1 MIDVVII
8 GGGASGM
15 MAALSAGRQGYKIL
29 LIEKNNKLGK
39 KILATGNGR
48 CNFTNVFASSKDY
61 NSDFVLGAFNVLSVD
76 DTIKLFD
83 DLGLMKLEEGQGRC
97 YPASEQA
104 QSIMDVIEEELT
116 RLHVDILYEKEVRLV
131 TKNNGL
137 FKLDLTDS
145 SSLIS
150 KNVIVATGGISLPQS
165 GSTGDGYTIAKT
177 FGHSITSLVPSLTRL
192 KLKHKYLKEMS
203 GVRFTNNLKLI
214 SDNQVIYEVY
224 DDVIFNKTGISGLG
238 ILSLSKYANF
248 SVNNN
253 KKTTVVVRLV
263 DSNEDTLLNRF
274 NTLSYKT
281 AFKSLV
287 GLINKK
293 LIIPVLEEAGIKNY
307 DKAVS
312 TLNKHEINKLI
323 KILLGFEFEVIGS
336 DGFDDA
342 QVTSGGVSL
351 EEVNKTTLESLI
363 VEGLYFTGEVLDIDG
378 KSGGYNLQWAW
389 SSGYLAGLLKKEIS
403 KHV

>member
-1 MIDVVII
+1 MVII

-15 MAALSAGRQGYKIL
+15 MAALSAGRQGYKTL

-61 NSDFVLGAFNVLSVD
+61 NSDFVLGALSVLSVK
-76 DTIKLFD
+76 DTLKLFD

-104 QSIMDVIEEELT
+104 QSIMDVIEEELK
-116 RLHVDILYEKEVRLV
+116 RLKVEILYEKEVRLV

-137 FKLDLTDS
+137 FKLDFTDS

-192 KLKHKYLKEMS
+192 KLKHQYLNEMS
-203 GVRFTNNLKLI
+203 GVRFTNNIKLI
-214 SDNQVIYEVY
+214 SDNQVIDEVY

-238 ILSLSKYANF
+238 ILSLSKQANF
-248 SVNNN
+248 SVNAN

-263 DSNEDTLLNRF
+263 DSNEETLLKRF
-274 NTLSYKT
+274 NRLSYKT
-281 AFKSLV
+281 VFNGLV

-307 DKAVS
+307 NRAVS
-312 TLNKHEINKLI
+312 SLNKQEVKKLI

-342 QVTSGGVSL
+342 QVTSGGVNL
-351 EEVNKTTLESLI
+351 EEVNKTTLESLL

-389 SSGYLAGLLKKEIS
+389 SSGYLAGLLKKEIV
-403 KHV
+403 KNV

>member
-1 MIDVVII
+1 MVII

-15 MAALSAGRQGYKIL
+15 MAALSAGRQGYKTL

-61 NSDFVLGAFNVLSVD
+61 NSDFVLDALSVLSVK
-76 DTIKLFD
+76 DTLKLFD

-104 QSIMDVIEEELT
+104 QSIMDVIEEELK
-116 RLHVDILYEKEVRLV
+116 RLKVEILYEKEVRLV

-137 FKLDLTDS
+137 FKLDFTDS

-165 GSTGDGYTIAKT
+165 GSTGDGYMIAKT

-192 KLKHKYLKEMS
+192 KLKHQYLNEMS

-214 SDNQVIYEVY
+214 SDNQVIDEVY

-238 ILSLSKYANF
+238 ILSLSKQANF
-248 SVNNN
+248 SVNAN

-263 DSNEDTLLNRF
+263 DSNEETLLKRF
-274 NTLSYKT
+274 NRLSYKT
-281 AFKSLV
+281 VFNGLV

-307 DKAVS
+307 NRAVS
-312 TLNKHEINKLI
+312 SLNKQEVKKLI

-336 DGFDDA
+336 GGFDDA
-342 QVTSGGVSL
+342 QVTSGGINL
-351 EEVNKTTLESLI
+351 EEVNKTTLESLL

-389 SSGYLAGLLKKEIS
+389 SSGYLAGLLKKEIV
-403 KHV
+403 KNV

>member
-1 MIDVVII
+1 VVII

-15 MAALSAGRQGYKIL
+15 MAALSAGRQGYKTL

-61 NSDFVLGAFNVLSVD
+61 NSDFVLGALSVLSVK
-76 DTIKLFD
+76 DTLKLFD

-104 QSIMDVIEEELT
+104 QSIMDVIEEELK
-116 RLHVDILYEKEVRLV
+116 RLKVEILYEKEVRLV

-137 FKLDLTDS
+137 FKLDFTDS

-192 KLKHKYLKEMS
+192 KLKHQYLNEMS

-214 SDNQVIYEVY
+214 SDNQVIDEVY

-238 ILSLSKYANF
+238 ILSLSKQANF
-248 SVNNN
+248 SVNAN

-263 DSNEDTLLNRF
+263 DSNEETLLKRF
-274 NTLSYKT
+274 NRLSYKT
-281 AFKSLV
+281 VFNGLV

-307 DKAVS
+307 NRAVS
-312 TLNKHEINKLI
+312 SLNKQEVKKLI

-342 QVTSGGVSL
+342 QVTSGGVNL
-351 EEVNKTTLESLI
+351 EEVNKTTLESLL

-389 SSGYLAGLLKKEIS
+389 SSGYLAGLLKKEIV
-403 KHV
+403 KNV

>member
-1 MIDVVII
+1 MVII

-15 MAALSAGRQGYKIL
+15 MAALSAGRQGYKTL

-61 NSDFVLGAFNVLSVD
+61 NSDFVLGALSVLSVK
-76 DTIKLFD
+76 DTLKLFD

-104 QSIMDVIEEELT
+104 QSIMDVIEEELK
-116 RLHVDILYEKEVRLV
+116 RLKVEILYEKEVRLV

-137 FKLDLTDS
+137 FKLDFTDS

-192 KLKHKYLKEMS
+192 KLKHQYLNEMS

-214 SDNQVIYEVY
+214 SDNQVIDEVY

-238 ILSLSKYANF
+238 ILSLSKQANF
-248 SVNNN
+248 SVNAN

-263 DSNEDTLLNRF
+263 DSNEETLLKRF
-274 NTLSYKT
+274 NRLAYKT
-281 AFKSLV
+281 VFNGLV

-307 DKAVS
+307 NRAVS
-312 TLNKHEINKLI
+312 SLNKQEVKKLI

-342 QVTSGGVSL
+342 QVTSGGVNL
-351 EEVNKTTLESLI
+351 EEVNKTTLESLL

-389 SSGYLAGLLKKEIS
+389 SSGYLAGLLKKEIV
-403 KHV
+403 KNV

>member
-1 MIDVVII
+1 MVII

-15 MAALSAGRQGYKIL
+15 MAALSAGRQGYKTL

-61 NSDFVLGAFNVLSVD
+61 NSDFVLGALSVLSVK
-76 DTIKLFD
+76 DTLKLFD

-104 QSIMDVIEEELT
+104 QSIMDVIEEELK
-116 RLHVDILYEKEVRLV
+116 RLKVEILYEKEVRLV
-131 TKNNGL
+131 TKNSGL
-137 FKLDLTDS
+137 FKLDFTDS

-165 GSTGDGYTIAKT
+165 GSTGDGYMIAKT

-192 KLKHKYLKEMS
+192 KLKHQYLNEMS

-214 SDNQVIYEVY
+214 SDNQVIDEVY

-238 ILSLSKYANF
+238 ILSLSKQANF
-248 SVNNN
+248 SVNAN

-263 DSNEDTLLNRF
+263 DSNEETLLKRF
-274 NTLSYKT
+274 NRLSYKT
-281 AFKSLV
+281 VFNGLV

-307 DKAVS
+307 NRAVS
-312 TLNKHEINKLI
+312 SLNKQEVKKLI

-342 QVTSGGVSL
+342 QVTSGGVNL
-351 EEVNKTTLESLI
+351 EEVNKTTLESLL

-389 SSGYLAGLLKKEIS
+389 SSGYLAGLLKKEID
-403 KHV
+403 KNV

>member
-1 MIDVVII
+1 VVII

-15 MAALSAGRQGYKIL
+15 MAALSAGRQGYKTL

-61 NSDFVLGAFNVLSVD
+61 NSDFVLGALSVLSVK
-76 DTIKLFD
+76 DTLKLFD

-104 QSIMDVIEEELT
+104 QSIMDVIEEELK
-116 RLHVDILYEKEVRLV
+116 RLKVEILYEKEVRLV

-137 FKLDLTDS
+137 FKLDFTDS

-150 KNVIVATGGISLPQS
+150 KNVIVSTGGISLPQS

-192 KLKHKYLKEMS
+192 KLKHQYLNEMS

-214 SDNQVIYEVY
+214 SDNQVIDEVY

-238 ILSLSKYANF
+238 ILSLSKQANF
-248 SVNNN
+248 SVNAN

-263 DSNEDTLLNRF
+263 DSNEETLLKRF
-274 NTLSYKT
+274 NRLSYKT
-281 AFKSLV
+281 VFNGLV

-307 DKAVS
+307 NRAVS
-312 TLNKHEINKLI
+312 SLNKQEVKKLI

-342 QVTSGGVSL
+342 QVTSGGVNL
-351 EEVNKTTLESLI
+351 EEVNKTTLESLL

-389 SSGYLAGLLKKEIS
+389 SSGYLAGLLKKEIV
-403 KHV
+403 KNV

>member
-1 MIDVVII
+1 MVII

-15 MAALSAGRQGYKIL
+15 MAALSAGRQGYKTL

-61 NSDFVLGAFNVLSVD
+61 NSDFVLGALSVLSVK
-76 DTIKLFD
+76 DTLKLFD

-104 QSIMDVIEEELT
+104 QSIMDVIEEELK
-116 RLHVDILYEKEVRLV
+116 RLKVEILYEKEVRLV

-137 FKLDLTDS
+137 FKLDFTDS

-165 GSTGDGYTIAKT
+165 GSTGDGYTIAKM

-192 KLKHKYLKEMS
+192 KLKHQYLNEMS

-214 SDNQVIYEVY
+214 SDNQVIDEVY

-238 ILSLSKYANF
+238 ILSLSKQANF
-248 SVNNN
+248 SVNAN

-263 DSNEDTLLNRF
+263 DSNEETLLKRF
-274 NTLSYKT
+274 NRLSYKT
-281 AFKSLV
+281 VFNGLV

-307 DKAVS
+307 NRAVS
-312 TLNKHEINKLI
+312 SLNKQEVKKLI

-342 QVTSGGVSL
+342 QVTSGGVNL
-351 EEVNKTTLESLI
+351 EEVNKTTLESLL

-389 SSGYLAGLLKKEIS
+389 SSGYLAGLLKKEID
-403 KHV
+403 KNV